1 MAIVRTRANIDA
13 YRPLSASRT
22 RLILTMRCSGRNFAT
37 SAMNCVMSGTI
48 SGLTAWTSDP
58 VDRCIAGL
66 LDGARV
72 GAHGSAME
80 PLVLIIWLWVGE
92 RFEEVQIPHLGRT
105 ECFPT
110 AHMRAANASAPA
122 SRR

>member
-1 MAIVRTRANIDA
+1 
-13 YRPLSASRT
+13 
-22 RLILTMRCSGRNFAT
+22 
-37 SAMNCVMSGTI
+37 
-48 SGLTAWTSDP
+48 
-58 VDRCIAGL
+58 
-66 LDGARV
+66 
-72 GAHGSAME
+72 ME